1 MWKLSRIEE
10 IIEIDRGIQDFISD
24 FFEWALNADASKSI
38 DELRKQ
44 VINKE
49 SRIGRVAAATKL
61 KELIVLLAKSSH
73 KKIIK
78 TYYVDLTSKY
88 LDLVDG
94 VIPSPP
100 KLPPKSQSLIREI
113 FDYFYESIL
122 DSKTFQQEYI
132 PQYSAPTEL
141 KAYLRDKFGASR
153 KVCPYCDIQ
162 WIGHSAHSSIDH
174 FFPKSSFPL
183 LSIFIS
189 NLIVSCTGCND
200 RIKKAKLLLPL
211 FHPHFHQAADHFE
224 FVFDN
229 ECNNIVDIKLLSDQR
244 DSHKRVINYF
254 QLFKLKE
261 MYASVLYKVR
271 EDRRK
276 IRETVRRL
284 FLASNPSGDKKR
296 VLRDILYEEIDNSI
310 AQNILKRGHFDLTK
324 IKYDFLQSLK
334 TSLFD
339 TEIEYLSSHFRLD
352 SNIGIERSLKDSI
365 LADPNKIA

>member
-1 MWKLSRIEE
+1 MWKLSPIEE
-10 IIEIDRGIQDFISD
+10 IIEIDRGIQEFISD
-24 FFEWALNADASKSI
+24 FFEWVLNADASKNI

-44 VINKE
+44 VTIKE
-49 SRIGRVAAATKL
+49 SRIGRVAAATNM

-73 KKIIK
+73 KKIIA
-78 TYYVDLTSKY
+78 TYYEDLTSKY

-94 VIPSPP
+94 VIPPPP
-100 KLPPKSQSLIREI
+100 KLSPESRSLIREI
-113 FDYFYESIL
+113 FEYFYDSIL

-132 PQYSAPTEL
+132 PQYSGSTEL
-141 KAYLRDKFGASR
+141 KAYLRDKFGDSR

-174 FFPKSSFPL
+174 FFPKSSYPM

-224 FVFDN
+224 FVLDN

-244 DSHKRVINYF
+244 DSHKRVVNYF
-254 QLFKLKE
+254 QLFKLE
-261 MYASVLYKVR
+261 ELYASVLYKVK

-276 IRETVRRL
+276 LRETVRRL
-284 FLASNPSGDKKR
+284 FLATNPSGDKQR
-296 VLRDILYEEIDNSI
+296 VLRDILHEEISNRI

-324 IKYDFLQSLK
+324 IKYDFLQSMK
-334 TSLFD
+334 GPLFD
-339 TEIEYLSSHFRLD
+339 IEIEYLSSHLRLD
-352 SNIGIERSLKDSI
+352 SHIGNDRSLKDSVVT
-365 LADPNKIA
+365 DPNKIA